1 MTHRDAQRSP
11 RYQSTAFLSCS
22 SVIKMSIVVGCSLV
36 HAGSQPLN
44 MNIAPSLRMLWRI
57 ICSVDLPSAPDA
69 AMMRLL
75 STSAGEHTV
84 VATVPAAKDAVVC
97 R

>member
-22 SVIKMSIVVGCSLV
+22 SVMKMSIVVGCSLV

-44 MNIAPSLRMLWRI
+44 MNIAPSFALERRI
-57 ICSVDLPSAPDA
+57 SSMVD
-69 AMMRLL
+69 
-75 STSAGEHTV
+75 
-84 VATVPAAKDAVVC
+84 
-97 R
+97 